1 MAGGRL
7 VVVATPIGNLGD
19 LSERAADLLRSA
31 DLVLAEDTRRTATLL
46 RHVGSSVRM
55 QALHDHNE
63 EAQVSSVLERLH
75 RGETIALVSDAGTPT
90 VSDPGLRVIRAARE
104 DGVEVTTA
112 PGPSA
117 VLASLSI
124 AGLPTDRFVFEG
136 FLPRRGNARTE
147 RLAELAAERRTM
159 VLFVAVHRADE
170 DLADLSTSLGAGRPA
185 VACRELTKLHEEV
198 IAAPLGDLADRAASG
213 GIKGELTVV
222 IGGAEPQPM
231 PVLSELVD
239 EVRSRVAAGAS
250 RRDAIATVAADV
262 GVSRRRL
269 YQAVLAASSED

>member
-1 MAGGRL
+1 
-7 VVVATPIGNLGD
+7 
-19 LSERAADLLRSA
+19 
-31 DLVLAEDTRRTATLL
+31 
-46 RHVGSSVRM
+46 
-55 QALHDHNE
+55 
-63 EAQVSSVLERLH
+63 
-75 RGETIALVSDAGTPT
+75 
-90 VSDPGLRVIRAARE
+90 
-104 DGVEVTTA
+104 VEVTTA